1 MDSICLVRLSA
12 LGDVLMFVP
21 TVRTLQKNFPGAK
34 ITWIISPFAYQMVKD
49 LDGVEFIVLDMSS
62 HLKGLWQLRKRM
74 RGRTF
79 DVLLGAQASVRA
91 NILYPFIPAKRK
103 VGYDEKRAKDLHRL
117 FVREQIAA
125 ADGHTLDGFL
135 QFAQHIGANTLDIR
149 WDIPISEADNAKAKA
164 LLQDAAPYAVV
175 NPVASKPERSWTLEG
190 YLAVIAHLQSQHGL
204 KVVLTGGPVEQ
215 DRAMAKAILE
225 QNPDCLDLVGKTKPK
240 ELLAIIRDA
249 KMLLCPDTGPSHMA
263 TAVGTPTVAL
273 HAVTSSR
280 VSGPYHAREWAVDYY
295 DSAVR
300 EILKQEPEHT
310 RWGKHIHGMDTMKLI
325 PLEEVIARCD
335 ALLAGVKALCV

>member
-21 TVRTLQKNFPGAK
+21 TIRTLQKNFPKAK
-34 ITWIISPFAYQMVKD
+34 LTWVISPFAYQIVKN
-49 LDGVEFIVLDMSS
+49 LDGVEFIVVDMSL
-62 HLKGLWQLRKRM
+62 HLKGLWSLYKAM
-74 RGRTF
+74 RHRRF

-91 NILYPFIPAKRK
+91 NILYPLIPAKRK
-103 VGYDEKRAKDLHRL
+103 IGYDDKRAKDFHRM

-135 QFAQHIGANTLDIR
+135 QFAQHIGANNLDIR
-149 WDIPISEADNAKAKA
+149 WDIPISDADNTRAKA
-164 LLQDAAPYAVV
+164 LLGDVASYAVI
-175 NPVASKPERSWTLEG
+175 NPVASKPERSWTLDG

-204 KVVLTGGPVEQ
+204 RVVLTGGPVEN

-225 QNPDCLDLVGKTKPK
+225 RNPDCVDLVGKTKPK

-249 KMLLCPDTGPSHMA
+249 KMVLCPDTGPSHMA
-263 TAVGTPTVAL
+263 AAVGTPTIAL

-295 DSAVR
+295 DTAVR
-300 EILKQEPEHT
+300 EILKQEPSQT
-310 RWGKHIHGMDTMKLI
+310 KWGKHIHGEETMKLV
-325 PLEEVIARCD
+325 PVEKVIARCD
-335 ALLAGVKALCV
+335 ALLTGG